1 MEKSRRNYNVFFNL
15 HTVSGIAI
23 SVGIFVCFFA
33 GAYALFLNEIDI
45 WQYNTKIADTH
56 VIDYDRVLHI
66 AKEEG
71 YQLTGRKSI
80 AIKQLKKTGEITIG
94 SGRLKVDSLQVNG
107 AMSPKDSLAHAAIYL
122 RINPTTY
129 EINSRER
136 PKYDSHLG
144 TFLYHL
150 HFFEQIPTAG
160 IFLSGFVSL
169 FLVFSI
175 FTGIIVHWK
184 KIRSNFFTFRLKS
197 SVKNFWTDGH
207 TALGII
213 GIPYQLMYGVT
224 GVFLGGTVI
233 FAYLPT
239 ILVLEGN
246 TQELGQL
253 IYPKNE
259 SPQPTESEVLDGTFY
274 INPLVE
280 RTVSTLDASE
290 IGSIDVNLSNYGKTD
305 AAVKVSIIMDEQSY
319 FSGKT
324 NTKYRLADGEVIAH
338 KPIQEDSF
346 AYYPRLLLKKIHYAT
361 FGGYFMKV
369 IYFLMA
375 LLTCYVVLSGVM
387 IWLVAR
393 EKKTY
398 AHKAK
403 FNRNVGAIFIGSCM
417 GLYPAIAL
425 FFCLVKMFPDNF
437 GQMSTIFFLFWLGYT
452 VYAFFI
458 KSPYRINKHALLL
471 AGILGLLVPI
481 FNGLQSGLWFWKS
494 LQMGYPNSFFVDVS
508 WLVMASIS
516 LWVGLKVKRFVTH
529 KYQKKQNAS
538 QKALENA

>member
-45 WQYNTKIADTH
+45 WQYNTKITDAQ

-122 RINPTTY
+122 RIDPTTY

-246 TQELGQL
+246 TKELGQL

-259 SPQPTESEVLDGTFY
+259 SPRPTESEVLDGTFF
-274 INPLVE
+274 INTLVE
-280 RTVSTLDASE
+280 RTVSTLDANE
-290 IGSIDVNLSNYGKTD
+290 IGSIDVNLSNYGKID
-305 AAVKVSIIMDEQSY
+305 AAVNVSIIMDEQSY
-319 FSGKT
+319 FSGT
-324 NTKYRLADGEVIAH
+324 TSTKYRLADGEIITH
-338 KPIQEDSF
+338 KPIEEKNY

-361 FGGYFMKV
+361 FGGYFIKIV
-369 IYFLMA
+369 YFLLA
-375 LLTCYVVLSGVM
+375 LATCYVILSGVM

-398 AHKAK
+398 AHKAR

-417 GLYPAIAL
+417 GLYPAIAF
-425 FFCLVKMFPDNF
+425 FFCLVK
-437 GQMSTIFFLFWLGYT
+437 
-452 VYAFFI
+452 
-458 KSPYRINKHALLL
+458 
-471 AGILGLLVPI
+471 
-481 FNGLQSGLWFWKS
+481 
-494 LQMGYPNSFFVDVS
+494 
-508 WLVMASIS
+508 
-516 LWVGLKVKRFVTH
+516 
-529 KYQKKQNAS
+529 
-538 QKALENA
+538 